1 MRAGLGANLTM
12 FVGLRMSSTFR
23 CTGAA
28 ERNTGGQLRFQE
40 LTVTDLVRARHD
52 ARGRGA
58 HCGAVL
64 IKPDAADQP
73 LHILFGQTGIRTSVA
88 RVHGSRTGIDTDSD
102 GVDMVWLF
110 RMGTEHR
117 AHGDCGHADFLRVV
131 CRHGET
137 RFGRKGSGWNP
148 SSIINGADVIAPS
161 EGI

>member
-40 LTVTDLVRARHD
+40 LAVTDLVRTRHD
-52 ARGRGA
+52 TCGRDAHRGA
-58 HCGAVL
+58 ILVEAN
-64 IKPDAADQP
+64 AANKP
-73 LHILFGQTGIRTSVA
+73 LHILFRQTSIRTSVA

-117 AHGDCGHADFLRVV
+117 ADGDCGHADFLRVI
-131 CRHGET
+131 CWSHKT
-137 RFGRKGSGWNP
+137 RFG
-148 SSIINGADVIAPS
+148 
-161 EGI
+161 